1 MIVFKIILL
10 FTSFAFA
17 YYGYNCLRT
26 NLMISE
32 FKRFGLT
39 KKQRQLTGMLQII
52 GATGLVLGLF
62 HSWIGLFA
70 SGGLAVLMVLGFG
83 VRLKIKDSF
92 LQAIPSFVFIL
103 INGYLFYVFLRLI

>member
-1 MIVFKIILL
+1 
-10 FTSFAFA
+10 
-17 YYGYNCLRT
+17 
-26 NLMISE
+26 MISE

-39 KKQRQLTGMLQII
+39 KEQRQLTGILQII
-52 GATGLVLGLF
+52 GAIGLILGLF

-103 INGYLFYVFLRLI
+103 INLYLFYTFLWLI